1 MSSEASATRHRVSAK
16 FQTLLARLGPWI
28 GLSDL
33 IDAKIPLAYE
43 LRLRQAQA
51 LLKQAPMLALSN
63 LVAATVMTYVFADI
77 VPNWVALGW
86 FLLAVTA
93 SAAILRY
100 RHTHKPADASR
111 AEAARSMALG
121 ALAVGILWGI
131 AGAGF
136 FPPESQAHQL
146 FLALLIGGLGAGAV
160 ASLAMVPLAGI
171 AFLCASALPLVGRV
185 AFEAGPFSLV
195 MALLGLMYLLALS
208 VALVNGYATFVASV
222 RAQVENQT
230 LAADLAE
237 AAVANRSKTEFLA
250 NMSHEL
256 RTPLNAI
263 IGFSE
268 MMRNELFGPLGG
280 EKYRDYVNDIYGC
293 GLHLLQIINDVLDM
307 PKIEVGKL
315 ELREERVD
323 MPAAVRTCVALVTQR
338 AIIAGVTIVTE
349 MDEDLPPLL
358 ADEIRVKQILLN
370 LLSNAVKFTPRYGGA
385 TVKVSIAPNGGMELV
400 VEDTGIGMTEAEIVT
415 ALEPFRQVDS
425 NLARKYEG
433 TGLGLPLTKAL
444 AELHGGTLSVGST
457 PGYGTRVLV
466 SFGPERVGRGVRA

>member
-1 MSSEASATRHRVSAK
+1 
-16 FQTLLARLGPWI
+16 
-28 GLSDL
+28 
-33 IDAKIPLAYE
+33 
-43 LRLRQAQA
+43 
-51 LLKQAPMLALSN
+51 MLALSN
-63 LVAATVMTYVFADI
+63 LVAATIMTYVFAEI
-77 VPNWVALGW
+77 VPNWAALGW
-86 FLLAVTA
+86 FLLSVAA
-93 SAAILRY
+93 SGAILRY
-100 RHTHKPADASR
+100 RQTHKPADANR
-111 AEAARSMALG
+111 AGTLRRMALG
-121 ALAVGILWGI
+121 GFTVGILWGS
-131 AGAGF
+131 AAAGF
-136 FPPESQAHQL
+136 FPSDSQAHQL
-146 FLALLIGGLGAGAV
+146 FLALMIGGLGAGAI
-160 ASLAMVPLAGI
+160 ASLTMVPLTGI
-171 AFLCASALPLVGRV
+171 AFLAASALPLVARV
-185 AFEAGPFSLV
+185 ACQTGPFSLV

-222 RAQVENQT
+222 RAQVENQA

-237 AAVANRSKTEFLA
+237 AALANRSKTEFLA

-307 PKIEVGKL
+307 SKIEVGKL

-323 MPAAVRTCVALVTQR
+323 LLAAVRTCVALVTQR
-338 AIIAGVTIVTE
+338 AIIAGVTIITE
-349 MDEDLPPLL
+349 IDEDLPPLL

-370 LLSNAVKFTPRYGGA
+370 LLTNAVKFTPRYGGA
-385 TVKVSIAPNGGMELV
+385 TVRASIGSEGGMLLV

-433 TGLGLPLTKAL
+433 TGLRLPLTKAL
-444 AELHGGTLSVGST
+444 AELHGGTLSITSS
-457 PGYGTRVLV
+457 PGNGTCVTV
-466 SFGPERVGRGVRA
+466 AFGPERVGRVGPRP